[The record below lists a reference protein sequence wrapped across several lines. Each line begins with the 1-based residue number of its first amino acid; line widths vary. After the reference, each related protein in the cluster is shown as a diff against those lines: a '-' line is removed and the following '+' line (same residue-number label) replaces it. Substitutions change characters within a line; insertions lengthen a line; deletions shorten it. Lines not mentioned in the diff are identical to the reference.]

1 MSKEKLLKIAEQL
14 QFDINKNVTEQI
26 VQEQL
31 NDLLTEVIDL
41 LESVG

>member
-14 QFDINKNVTEQI
+14 QFDINKNVTEQT

-41 LESVG
+41 LENVE

>member
-14 QFDINKNVTEQI
+14 QFDINKNVTEQTL
-26 VQEQL
+26 QEQL

-41 LESVG
+41 LENVE